1 MVRHGANSQR
11 CHQRRAIVVKPKTS
25 QTWAGQTPTLANG
38 TPSNETGAA
47 ASRGTSSDIRGSAA
61 LSLRMS
67 INSPSLSSSR
77 LTSDGQRRQSSG
89 VGEDRAAGLEPSS
102 SSSRLTSDVGEDRAA
117 ESEPSSSSSRLIRQT
132 SEKTVQRRRRR
143 RRAAAASA
151 KKSSSV
157 GDGTEAGLVDGV
169 G

>member
-1 MVRHGANSQR
+1 
-11 CHQRRAIVVKPKTS
+11 
-25 QTWAGQTPTLANG
+25 TWAGQTPTIANG

-47 ASRGTSSDIRGSAA
+47 VSRGTSSDRRGSAA
-61 LSLRMS
+61 LSLRIS

-77 LTSDGQRRQSSG
+77 LTSDSQRRQSSS
-89 VGEDRAAGLEPSS
+89 VGEDRAAG
-102 SSSRLTSDVGEDRAA
+102 
-117 ESEPSSSSSRLIRQT
+117 SEPSSSSSRLIRQT

-143 RRAAAASA
+143 RRAVAASA

-157 GDGTEAGLVDGV
+157 GDGTEAGLIDGV